1 MAKLYFYYSAMNAGK
16 STMLLQSSYNYQ
28 ERGMQTLLYTP
39 AFDERFGHA
48 KIASRIGLEANAKTF
63 DADFDFLSDIQ
74 AQLAAKP
81 HTIQCVM
88 VDEAQFL
95 SSNQVDQ
102 LSDVVDF
109 CRIPVLAY
117 GLRTDFQGQLFPGSE
132 RLLAIAD
139 NLQEVKTICHCG
151 RKANM
156 VLRVDEHN
164 RPVKSGAQ
172 IEIGG
177 NDRYVS
183 VCRLHFKQEQPQAIH
198 ASPPSPICAIS

>member
-16 STMLLQSSYNYQ
+16 STVLLQSSYNYQ

-39 AFDERFGHA
+39 TFDERFGHA
-48 KIASRIGLEANAKTF
+48 KIASRIGLEATAKTF
-63 DADFDFLSDIQ
+63 DTQFDFLTDIK
-74 AQLAAKP
+74 AQLAVDNHK
-81 HTIQCVM
+81 IQCIM

-95 SSNQVDQ
+95 SAQQVDQ
-102 LSDVVDF
+102 LSDVVDY
-109 CRIPVLAY
+109 CHIPVLAY
-117 GLRTDFQGQLFPGSE
+117 GLRTDFQGHLFPGSE

-156 VLRVDEHN
+156 VLRVDQHN

-183 VCRLHFKQEQPQAIH
+183 VCRRHFKQEQPQASQ
-198 ASPPSPICAIS
+198 AQ